1 MQTEAGENVFISRHP
16 SRTNARLA
24 GADRQS
30 RRLFLSR
37 WVLGNLGIRLSRV
50 RRPLPIA
57 RGLSVGRRRRALSW
71 RVFFPS
77 RLQDYYSGGYYPAQD
92 PALVPPQ
99 EIAPDASFI
108 DDEAVS

>member
-1 MQTEAGENVFISRHP
+1 MVQIGKAADCSLAYGSSGTLGSAFPGCGARCLLRAGSL
-16 SRTNARLA
+16 LA
-24 GADRQS
+24 A
-30 RRLFLSR
+30 
-37 WVLGNLGIRLSRV
+37 
-50 RRPLPIA
+50 
-57 RGLSVGRRRRALSW
+57 GRCALSW

-92 PALVPPQ
+92 PALVPSQ